1 MVFWVTL
8 SILIS
13 PQLRLLSLVT
23 NGKTIFETSSSSQ
36 LPTCLRQRDKNEL
49 KIYSRLEIKVN
60 CYWRILP
67 TQHVPLDSFQV
78 LYDITPD
85 TTTSLNVII
94 LALQIMKMGLE
105 EFIHWFEFNIKSL
118 LATKCKVPPHKGK
131 QTRQETLAGLN
142 FMYIKGN
149 RLKRC
154 FFSKQNNQCWSVWR
168 HLICSFWAL
177 SSVPNS
183 QVIWQ
188 TTSKLVQDC
197 NDISLSQ
204 I

>member
-23 NGKTIFETSSSSQ
+23 NGKTIFETSFSSQ

-49 KIYSRLEIKVN
+49 PLKIYSRLEIKGN
-60 CYWRILP
+60 YYWRILP

-78 LYDITPD
+78 LYDITPN

-94 LALQIMKMGLE
+94 LAPQIMKMGLE
-105 EFIHWFEFNIKSL
+105 EFNHWFEFNIKSL
-118 LATKCKVPPHKGK
+118 LASKCKVPPHEGK
-131 QTRQETLAGLN
+131 QTRQKTLAGLN
-142 FMYIKGN
+142 FMYIRGN

-154 FFSKQNNQCWSVWR
+154 FFQTKQPVLKCVETSDLPFLGSQLCSKQPSHLTNNFQ
-168 HLICSFWAL
+168 
-177 SSVPNS
+177 
-183 QVIWQ
+183 
-188 TTSKLVQDC
+188 
-197 NDISLSQ
+197 ISPGL
-204 I
+204 